1 MKRSHLEHILRAS
14 GAITDEQEIVIF
26 GSQAILGKYPCPPEE
41 LCRSIEADAFP
52 IHAPEK
58 TDLIDGTIGELS
70 PFHETH
76 GYYAHGITD
85 ETVTL
90 AEGWQQRLVRLE
102 TPMTHGVVGLCLA
115 PVDIV
120 ISKLAAARE
129 KDLSFVK
136 SMVENNLFDINECQR
151 LIQTVGEPMRAH
163 IETLLR
169 GLVASKEGQ
178 GKK

>member
-1 MKRSHLEHILRAS
+1 MKRSHLEHILRAA

-26 GSQAILGKYPCPPEE
+26 GSQAILGKYPLPPEE

-90 AEGWQQRLVRLE
+90 AKGWQERLVRLE

-115 PVDIV
+115 PVDIA

-129 KDLSFVK
+129 KDISFVK
-136 SMVENNLFDINECQR
+136 IMVDNELIDVR
-151 LIQTVGEPMRAH
+151 ELRALIQTLPEQMRVH

-169 GLVASKEGQ
+169 GLLPVAQ
-178 GKK
+178 

>member
-14 GAITDEQEIVIF
+14 GAITDEREIVIF
-26 GSQAILGKYPCPPEE
+26 GSQAILGQYVTPPEE

-52 IHAPEK
+52 INAPEK

-90 AEGWQQRLVRLE
+90 AKGWQQRLVRLE

-115 PVDIV
+115 PVDIA
-120 ISKLAAARE
+120 ISKLAAARD

-136 SMVENNLFDINECQR
+136 VMIENNLFDMIELR
-151 LIQTVGEPMRAH
+151 TLLQTLPEQTRVH
-163 IETLLR
+163 IETLLL
-169 GLVASKEGQ
+169 GLVPR
-178 GKK
+178 